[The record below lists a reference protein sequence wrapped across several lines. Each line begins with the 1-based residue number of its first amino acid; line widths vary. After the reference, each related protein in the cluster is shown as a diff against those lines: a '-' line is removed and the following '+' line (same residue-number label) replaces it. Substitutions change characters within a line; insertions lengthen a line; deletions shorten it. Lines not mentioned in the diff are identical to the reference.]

1 MSSHT
6 ETATDL
12 LEKAGVKPTSN
23 RLLVVREL
31 IDASSPVSL
40 IELED
45 RLETLERST
54 IFRAL
59 TLFLD
64 HHIVHTVEDG
74 RGITKYEICTG
85 HDHGSVDD
93 LHPHFYCEK
102 CQRVYCF
109 DEVAIPPVPTP
120 SGFRVTSANYML
132 KGVCPDCSD

>member
-6 ETATDL
+6 ESATDL

-31 IDASSPVSL
+31 INASSPVSL

-59 TLFLD
+59 TLFLE
-64 HHIVHTVEDG
+64 HHIVHTFEDG

-85 HDHGSVDD
+85 DDHGSVGD

-120 SGFRVTSANYML
+120 PGFRVTSANYML
-132 KGVCPDCSD
+132 KGVCPDCS